1 MKRNFSLLLGAAAV
15 FGISFL
21 PGNLQA
27 ADQDFARNFRSQV
40 RHANDGKIS
49 AYSVLVPQ
57 KINPALPSDYKE
69 VFIERVPQKFYQP
82 GRIHVKTRAKCDNGK
97 ENLLQSATSLTAQL
111 KSINAGEITAFADA
125 DYCKAYPNMAKAGFD
140 RLYEIAVPAESD
152 PLEIC
157 YELMNNP
164 DVEYACPI
172 YVRYADATVND
183 PQQAQQYTLEA
194 MHMYSAWDY
203 THGSTEVKIAIVDS
217 GTDWDHVD
225 LAANIWKNPNETL
238 DGIDNDGNGK
248 VDDIHGW
255 DFVGT
260 TSAQELGSGI
270 YREDND
276 PTNSYN
282 THGTSVAG
290 CAGAATNNGV
300 GIAGIGYNCK
310 ILPIKCGSSI
320 NGYSGIYRGYEGITY
335 AINMGAQV
343 INCSWGG
350 GGYSSSE
357 QEIVNYALSEGSLIV
372 TSAGN
377 SGTDNDAIPQYP
389 ASYSGMMSAGA
400 TVNGYDKASFSNYG
414 YEVTVFAPGSK
425 IYTTDDGDSYT
436 TIDGTSF
443 SSPNVAGVAGLVYS
457 MHPTWTPKQVMHQIR
472 STCDHIDQYQEQ
484 YGDGVFGAVNALR
497 AVEFN
502 SVNGASMPGV
512 ETTGYTIDQS
522 TSTIKDYGKHT
533 VLCNLKNYLGAGKNF
548 KVTAYSPDS
557 YFNVNYTTTIGDF
570 AADDSKQVQFEV
582 QLSENCPWYTGKV
595 RLVLRYE
602 ADEYFD
608 YELIEIPISISN
620 SESSF
625 TTLYNT
631 NSGTTNWYDI
641 SAPAAN
647 TCWIVGSYGLFGDY
661 SGSMR
666 AYNSDIEAGYI
677 TSSGVPNSVAAIDD
691 MTAYVGSTTGRAS
704 SLNWT
709 ENAGNNWES
718 SPTTSLTNC
727 ISYLFAFDNDALL
740 MIGEPKEGRW
750 GIAYGTAGS
759 SSWKTPTMSAPND
772 GESITAACKL
782 DSYVWFATDDGR
794 VFRSTDYGHSWASS
808 SIIKSSQT
816 TNQPY
821 AVKISFRTGSEGIAY
836 IANPS
841 TGQAQLALTTD
852 GGETWSLKPLYFS
865 NDEAHPVYVYG
876 VSSAKSY
883 NYVRSDG
890 AVFTSTDDCVTWRP
904 ILSSRTNVCDMAT
917 HYDNGN
923 GKVTIYMVGAV
934 FCKLQYNYS
943 AFDAKP
949 VITVAASAL
958 DFETVTVGASKVK
971 TLKITNSGNAVA
983 SMDISIVPG
992 DGTVA
997 DEFDFV
1003 TDPKTSLAAS
1013 ESSTMRLK
1021 FIPESAGAKSA
1032 TLKIAYHSL
1041 NDQTATTVDI
1051 PLTGNADEP
1060 PSTLAIVDTTALR
1073 FGSVDINT
1081 TEQKNFV
1088 VENLGSQ
1095 ELQITAITLTP
1106 LDATEEGT
1114 FTITN
1119 SLPIAIGKGETLP
1132 LTVEFA
1138 PKSAGSKLATISL
1151 ENTGDNSPLVITA
1164 SGNGNEPGEDG
1175 VRDEDAQ
1182 KSFSIYPNPTSGSS
1196 ILTLRDGFRGGETIE
1211 IYDESGSRVSAQK
1224 IDAASNNILLDTSSL
1239 SSGSYTV
1246 VLIQN
1251 GKRESINVIVNK

>member
-1 MKRNFSLLLGAAAV
+1 MKRNFSLLFGAAAV
-15 FGISFL
+15 LGISFL
-21 PGNLQA
+21 PGNMQA

-40 RHANDGKIS
+40 QYTNDGKIS

-57 KINPALPSDYKE
+57 KINPTLPGDYKE
-69 VFIERVPQKFYQP
+69 VFIERVPQKFYLP
-82 GRIHVKTRAKCDNGK
+82 GKIHVKTRTKCDNGK
-97 ENLLQSATSLTAQL
+97 ENFLQSATSLSAQL

-125 DYCKAYPNMAKAGFD
+125 DYCKAYPDMAKAGFD
-140 RLYEIAVPAESD
+140 RLYEIAVPTESD

-183 PQQAQQYTLEA
+183 PAQAQQYTLEA
-194 MHMYSAWDY
+194 MRMYSAWDY
-203 THGSTEVKIAIVDS
+203 THGSADVKIAIVDS
-217 GTDWDHVD
+217 GSDWDHID

-260 TSAQELGSGI
+260 TSPQELGSGI
-270 YREDND
+270 FREDND

-300 GIAGIGYNCK
+300 GIAGTGYNCK
-310 ILPIKCGSSI
+310 ILPIKCGSTI

-350 GGYSSSE
+350 GGYSSAE
-357 QEIVNYALSEGSLIV
+357 QEVVNYALSKGSLII

-377 SGTDNDAIPQYP
+377 SGTNNDDIPQYP
-389 ASYSGMMSAGA
+389 AAYSGMMSVGA
-400 TVNGYDKASFSNYG
+400 TGNGYAKASFSNYG
-414 YEVTVFAPGSK
+414 YGVTVFAPGAD

-472 STCDHIDQYQEQ
+472 STCDHIEQYQEE
-484 YGDGVFGAVNALR
+484 YGDAVFGAVNALR
-497 AVEFN
+497 AVEYN
-502 SVNGASMPGV
+502 SVNGEPMPGV
-512 ETTGYTIDQS
+512 STTGYTIDQS
-522 TSTIKDYGKHT
+522 TSTIKDYSRHT
-533 VLCNLKNYLGAGKNF
+533 ILCNLKNYLGDGKNF

-570 AADDSKQVQFEV
+570 AADDSKQVQFDI
-582 QLSENCPWYTGKV
+582 QLSEDCPWYTGNV

-608 YELIEIPISISN
+608 YEMIEIPVSFSN
-620 SESSF
+620 AESYF
-625 TTLYNT
+625 TTLYN
-631 NSGTTNWYDI
+631 SHDGTTNWNELN
-641 SAPAAN
+641 APAAN
-647 TCWIVGSYGLFGDY
+647 TCWTVGSYGVFDNY
-661 SGSMR
+661 SGTLR

-677 TSSGVPNSVAAIDD
+677 TNSGIPYSVAAFDD
-691 MTAYVGSTTGRAS
+691 MTAYIVSSTGRAS
-704 SLNWT
+704 SLGWT
-709 ENAGNNWES
+709 EDAGNTWES
-718 SPTTSLTNC
+718 YPTTSLTNF
-727 ISYLFAFDNDALL
+727 INYIFAFDNDALL

-750 GIAYGTAGS
+750 GVAYGEAGS
-759 SSWKTPTMSAPND
+759 TSWKLPTISAPND
-772 GESITAACKL
+772 GESVTAACKL
-782 DSYVWFATDDGR
+782 GSYVWFATDDGR

-808 SIIKSSQT
+808 SIVNSSQT
-816 TNQPY
+816 TNQTY
-821 AVKISFRTGSEGIAY
+821 ATEISFRTGSEGIAY
-836 IANPS
+836 ITNPG
-841 TGQAQLALTTD
+841 TGQKQFALTTD
-852 GGETWSLKPLYFS
+852 GGETWSLKTHNFA
-865 NDEAHPVYVYG
+865 NDEKQPVYVYG
-876 VSSAKSY
+876 VSTAKSY

-890 AVFTSTDDCVTWRP
+890 AVYTSTDDCITWRP
-904 ILSSRTNVCDMAT
+904 ILSSRTDVCDRAT
-917 HYDNGN
+917 HYDDGN
-923 GKVTIYMVGAV
+923 GKVTIYMIGAV
-934 FCKLQYNYS
+934 FSKLQYNYS

-949 VITVAASAL
+949 VITAASGEV
-958 DFETVTVGASKVK
+958 DFETTTVGISKVK

-983 SMDISIVPG
+983 TMDISIVPG
-992 DGTVA
+992 DGTVT
-997 DEFDFV
+997 DEFNFV
-1003 TDPKTSLAAS
+1003 TAPKTSLAAS
-1013 ESSTMRLK
+1013 ESYTMRMRFL
-1021 FIPESAGAKSA
+1021 PESAGTKSA
-1032 TLKIAYHSL
+1032 TLRIAYHSL
-1041 NDQTATTVDI
+1041 NDQTATTIDI
-1051 PLTGNADEP
+1051 PMTGNADEP

-1073 FGSVDINT
+1073 FATVDINT
-1081 TEQKNFV
+1081 SEQKTFEV
-1088 VENLGSQ
+1088 KNLGSQ
-1095 ELQITAITLTP
+1095 ELEITAITFSS
-1106 LDATEEGT
+1106 LDETEEGT

-1119 SLPIAIGKGETLP
+1119 SLPIAIAKGETLP

-1138 PKSAGSKLATISL
+1138 PKSAGSKRATISL
-1151 ENTGDNSPLVITA
+1151 ENTGEDSPITITA
-1164 SGNGNEPGEDG
+1164 SGNGNDPGEGG

-1182 KSFSIYPNPTSGSS
+1182 KTFSIYPNPTSGSS
-1196 ILTLRDGFRGGETIE
+1196 ILTLQDGFRGGETIE
-1211 IYDESGSRVSAQK
+1211 IYDKSGNRVSAQK
-1224 IDAASNNILLDTSSL
+1224 IDAATNNILLDTSSL

-1251 GKRESINVIVNK
+1251 GKRESMNVIVNK